1 MATITPERAAAKL
14 RGLES
19 MDPRG
24 MSQAGDVEAMTNAGH
39 CLRVVLWEG
48 ERVAGSAVVV
58 MTKAN
63 GVAWVEAAKGWGEGM
78 TQAIDAAARAWGR
91 GNGCTYI
98 GCQTKRAGL
107 VARLHRLGWK
117 TSGHILKDTIQ

>member
-1 MATITPERAAAKL
+1 
-14 RGLES
+14 
-19 MDPRG
+19 
-24 MSQAGDVEAMTNAGH
+24 MSQAEDVDAMTSAGH

-91 GNGCTYI
+91 DNGCTYI
-98 GCQTKRAGL
+98 GCQTQRAGL